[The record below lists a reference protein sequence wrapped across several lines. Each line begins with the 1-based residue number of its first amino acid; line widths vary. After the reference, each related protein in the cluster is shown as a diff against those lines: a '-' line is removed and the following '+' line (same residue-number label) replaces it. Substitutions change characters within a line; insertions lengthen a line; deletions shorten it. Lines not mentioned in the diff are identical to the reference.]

1 LESKER
7 VSKINF
13 DFLVWSDYP
22 AIRERWLMAADNSE
36 INFRVLFEFLK
47 LVQIPPRLFLDLF
60 FGKGGEIGINQD

>member
-1 LESKER
+1 
-7 VSKINF
+7 
-13 DFLVWSDYP
+13 
-22 AIRERWLMAADNSE
+22 MAADNSE